1 MIMTNNKNPTP
12 SLKITN
18 NKLTQKV
25 EIKSLQ
31 ICSRNHGVQI
41 KQTKKTFLCEQNAF
55 ISK

>member
-1 MIMTNNKNPTP
+1 MTNNNNPTP
-12 SLKITN
+12 PLNMTN

-31 ICSRNHGVQI
+31 ICSRNHSVQI
-41 KQTKKTFLCEQNAF
+41 KQTKKLFLCEQNAF